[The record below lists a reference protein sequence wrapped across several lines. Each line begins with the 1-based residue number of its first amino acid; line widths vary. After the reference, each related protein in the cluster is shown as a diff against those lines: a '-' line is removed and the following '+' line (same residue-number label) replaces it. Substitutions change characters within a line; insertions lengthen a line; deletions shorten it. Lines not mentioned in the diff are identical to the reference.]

1 MARCSNEAL
10 LKKVGVEALG
20 ENTEIDFR
28 LRRDLPDCRKINAK
42 NYVATSAANA
52 LSYNKYKKPVNR
64 FECNR
69 TGCITTGVLYMN
81 EADETVTYRAMFD
94 ATEWADG
101 VVTFYVQPDEGLLD
115 ADYPITVTLAVS
127 EAIDF
132 ANADVYTV
140 SVTKDMITD
149 DGFVPLMVNLANP
162 PSSVE
167 GNGWTPDNT
176 GAFIRLSADK
186 KVGYSSISIYDSID
200 DFDLLETVTIACLT
214 TVGGTFD
221 LEVVQQRCQ
230 EAKYNDQ
237 VQTLNFPV
245 TGTKITGNYLHMFP
259 MMARGNAEIG
269 FDMITV
275 EKTIG
280 PDGKI
285 TLADANQDVCG
296 YITVQADDAC
306 DVTEAT
312 YIMSSANSIEDVDDG
327 HFIVLKN
334 HDGSTDIV
342 FNTSQAGIKVLV
354 RYPKR
359 VEIEEWI
366 ANADNLNSTEL
377 SMTVPWKMT
386 DGTKYLLVFDRVYIT
401 AFPITVTNEEQS
413 FAFTLSIG
421 RDANGNF
428 FRVQKIIG

>member
-10 LKKVGVEALG
+10 LKKIGLEALG
-20 ENTEIDFR
+20 ENTEVDFR
-28 LRRDLPDCRKINAK
+28 LRRDLPDCRKINTK
-42 NYVATSAANA
+42 SYVATSAANA
-52 LSYNKYKKPVNR
+52 LAYNKYKKPANR

-69 TGCITTGVLYMN
+69 TGCITTGVLTMN

-94 ATEWADG
+94 ATEWANG
-101 VVTFYVQPDEGLLD
+101 VVTFYVQPDPALQD
-115 ADYPITVTLAVS
+115 SDYPITVTLAVS

-140 SVTKDMITD
+140 SVEKNQITD
-149 DGFVPLMVNLANP
+149 DGFVPVMVNLANA

-200 DFDLLETVTIACLT
+200 DFDLLETVTISCLT

-245 TGTKITGNYLHMFP
+245 TGTRISGNYLNMFP
-259 MMARGNAEIG
+259 MLGKGNATEG
-269 FDMITV
+269 YDMITV

-280 PDGKI
+280 ADGKI

-312 YIMSSANSIEDVDDG
+312 YTMSSANSIDDVDDG
-327 HFIVLKN
+327 HFIVVKN
-334 HDGSTDIV
+334 QDGSTDIV
-342 FNTSQAGIKVLV
+342 FNTSQAGTKVLV

-359 VEIEEWI
+359 VEIEEWV
-366 ANADNLNSTEL
+366 ANTDNLNSSEL
-377 SMTVPWKMT
+377 SMTVPWKMS
-386 DGTKYLLVFDRVYIT
+386 DGTKYLLTFDRVYIT
-401 AFPITVTNEEQS
+401 SFPITITNEEQS

>member
-20 ENTEIDFR
+20 ENTEVDFR
-28 LRRDLPDCRKINAK
+28 LRRDLPDCRKINTK
-42 NYVATSAANA
+42 DYVATSAAA
-52 LSYNKYKKPVNR
+52 SLAYNKYKKPTNR

-69 TGCITTGVLYMN
+69 TGCITTGVLTMN
-81 EADETVTYRAMFD
+81 ESNETVTYRAMFD
-94 ATEWADG
+94 ATEWANG
-101 VVTFYVQPDEGLLD
+101 VVTFYVQPDAAIDD
-115 ADYPITVTLAVS
+115 ADYPITVSLAVS

-132 ANADVYTV
+132 TNADLHTV
-140 SVTKDMITD
+140 SVNKDQITD
-149 DGFVPLMVNLANP
+149 DGFVPVMVNMANV
-162 PSSVE
+162 PSSTE
-167 GNGWTPDNT
+167 GTGWTPDST
-176 GAFIRLSADK
+176 GAFIRLSANQ
-186 KVGYSSISIYDSID
+186 KVGFSSISIYDSID

-245 TGTKITGNYLHMFP
+245 TGVRISGNYLHMFP
-259 MMARGNAEIG
+259 MMGKGNATTG

-280 PDGKI
+280 ADGKI
-285 TLADANQDVCG
+285 ILADANQDVCG
-296 YITVQADDAC
+296 FITVQADDAC

-312 YIMSSANSIEDVDDG
+312 YTMSSANSIEDVDDG
-327 HFIVLKN
+327 HFIVVKKN
-334 HDGSTDIV
+334 DGSTEIV

-359 VEIEEWI
+359 VEIEEWV
-366 ANADNLNSTEL
+366 ANVDNLNSTEL

-401 AFPITVTNEEQS
+401 SFPMTITNEEQS

-428 FRVQKIIG
+428 MRVQKIIG